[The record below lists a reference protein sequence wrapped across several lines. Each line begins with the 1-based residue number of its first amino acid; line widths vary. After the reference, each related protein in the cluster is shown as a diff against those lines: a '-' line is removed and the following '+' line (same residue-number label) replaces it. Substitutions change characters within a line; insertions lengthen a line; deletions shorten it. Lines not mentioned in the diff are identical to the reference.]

1 MNRIVKQITMI
12 GLFMLAVT
20 VGVNAQANHQY
31 RADIPFSFDANGRH
45 YEAGEYAVGSLS
57 QVSTPGAIAI
67 RDLRSGNAR
76 VLGVISVQGESTWN
90 KPGKLT
96 FVKED
101 GRYTLSQI
109 STATF
114 AMKMKVRKA
123 RSAELASGA
132 SSNAEIV
139 AVDLKK

>member
-1 MNRIVKQITMI
+1 MNGIVKQITVV

-20 VGVNAQANHQY
+20 VGVNAQVSQQY

-45 YEAGEYAVGSLS
+45 YQAGEYVVGSLS

-76 VLGVISVQGESTWN
+76 VLGIISTQGDGNWN
-90 KPGKLT
+90 QPGRLN

-123 RSAELASGA
+123 RSGELASGA
-132 SSNAEIV
+132 SSNGEIV
-139 AVDLKK
+139 AIDLKK